1 VSYFSAVIGRH
12 GKGWRALDV
21 DVEDVESIDELAD
34 HMRTASHDEGPVL
47 AVIEREDS
55 WFALLRVDA
64 GSDDDCRAFVSDLPA
79 TEASRFADLLAPV
92 GDAAGQS
99 PLVKGLLLVI
109 LTTIVGLVVG
119 RIAHALYARRDRGAR
134 GWRGGLAPARSRGGR
149 DPWVIAQEAAARGD
163 FTAAAHALYQA
174 LLEAVARRGEVRLHE
189 SKTLGDYVR
198 ELRARSSA
206 LFGRFRDFARAYEVV
221 IYGIGVCDRERFERL
236 RALALPVIR
245 PDAR

>member
-1 VSYFSAVIGRH
+1 MQATPLTDAAIRDTIAAVFRAREYGDSTRWTVLRRL
-12 GKGWRALDV
+12 GQWWRDL
-21 DVEDVESIDELAD
+21 
-34 HMRTASHDEGPVL
+34 
-47 AVIEREDS
+47 
-55 WFALLRVDA
+55 WDA
-64 GSDDDCRAFVSDLPA
+64 I
-79 TEASRFADLLAPV
+79 ADLLAPV

-206 LFGRFRDFARAYEVV
+206 LFGRFRDFARAYETV